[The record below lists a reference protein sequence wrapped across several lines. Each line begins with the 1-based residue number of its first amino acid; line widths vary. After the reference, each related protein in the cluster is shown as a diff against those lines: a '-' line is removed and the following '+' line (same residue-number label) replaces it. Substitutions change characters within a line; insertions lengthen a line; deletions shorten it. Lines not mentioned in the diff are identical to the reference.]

1 MSTRFILTPI
11 KKKFIEDSIE
21 YIETEDWDNFIQL
34 AIDSGL
40 SKNQLMDVILLILDE
55 CDIRVPD
62 KYLVKIREVYTTA

>member
-1 MSTRFILTPI
+1 MRAKYILTPV

-21 YIETEDWDNFIQL
+21 YIENEDWDNFIQL
-34 AIDSGL
+34 AVISGL
-40 SKNQLMDVILLILDE
+40 TKNQLMDVILLILDE